1 VTLAIMQ
8 PYLFP
13 YIGYWQLINAVDTF
27 VIYDDV
33 NFIKQGYINRNN
45 ILSIDKAQRF
55 TLELIGAS
63 SFKLINEIEVG
74 VNSKKLLK
82 TIKHNYLKSPYFEA
96 VFPLIHKILGQEERN
111 LAKYIGYS
119 LQEIAD
125 YLQISTELVY
135 SSDVKKNG
143 SLKAEDK
150 VIDICTMLNAD
161 TYINSI
167 GGRKL
172 YNKRRFKDRGIELKY
187 LSSNP
192 KEYKQ
197 YKNNFVPS
205 LSIIDIMMFNSK
217 VEIEYMLN
225 EYELI

>member
-1 VTLAIMQ
+1 MQ

-13 YIGYWQLINAVDTF
+13 YLGYWQLINAVDTF

-33 NFIKQGYINRNN
+33 NFIKQGYINRNSV
-45 ILSIDKAQRF
+45 LSIDKAQRF
-55 TLELIGAS
+55 TLELTGAS
-63 SFKLINEIEVG
+63 SFKMINEVKVG
-74 VNSKKLLK
+74 ANTKKLLK
-82 TIKHNYLKSPYFEA
+82 TIKHNYLKSPYFEE
-96 VFPLIHKILGQEERN
+96 VFPLVQKIFGQEERN
-111 LAKYIGYS
+111 LAKYIGHS

-135 SSDVKKNG
+135 SSAVKKKD

-150 VIDICTMLNAD
+150 VIDICTVLKAD
-161 TYINSI
+161 TYVNSI

-172 YNKRRFKDRGIELKY
+172 YNKHRFKEKGIELKF
-187 LSSNP
+187 LSSKP

-197 YKNNFVPS
+197 FKSNFVPG

-217 VEIEYMLN
+217 ADIKIMLN
-225 EYELI
+225 EYELE